1 MDDNKVPFK
10 LNGLVTGTISVISVI
25 MNNTI
30 KKIIFFI
37 ATILCLTSCS
47 KNTSEQ
53 PQNEKIDTWAD
64 KAEAFFPH
72 ALDEAVPHDWQT
84 QPFIYDVDVWCNNDS
99 TKTYVKRFKMKYYNQ
114 FGGMSNGRF
123 FYVYVWD
130 KEKGVIRYNISEN
143 GSSYLLRDGND
154 DEWTYQDK
162 AVTYCIVF
170 GGSYN

>member
-1 MDDNKVPFK
+1 
-10 LNGLVTGTISVISVI
+10 
-25 MNNTI
+25 
-30 KKIIFFI
+30 
-37 ATILCLTSCS
+37 
-47 KNTSEQ
+47 
-53 PQNEKIDTWAD
+53 
-64 KAEAFFPH
+64 
-72 ALDEAVPHDWQT
+72 
-84 QPFIYDVDVWCNNDS
+84 
-99 TKTYVKRFKMKYYNQ
+99 MKYYNQ

>member
-1 MDDNKVPFK
+1 MDN
-10 LNGLVTGTISVISVI
+10 I
-25 MNNTI
+25 I
-30 KKIIFFI
+30 KKSLLLI
-37 ATILCLTSCS
+37 ATILHLASCS
-47 KNTSEQ
+47 DKTPEQ
-53 PQNEKIDTWAD
+53 PKNIKVETWAD
-64 KAEAFFPH
+64 KAEAFFPQ

-84 QPFIYDVDVWCNNDS
+84 QPYISDVDIWCNNDS
-99 TKTYVKRFKMKYYNQ
+99 TKTYVKRFHMKYYNQ

-154 DEWTYQDK
+154 DEWAYQDK